1 MGRRSPKP
9 MVSRSPA
16 GRGMKKH
23 LLAVVLAAALI
34 SPISTPANA
43 RLVFDP
49 WNYGQNILTAARSL
63 QQINNQIQQLTNQA
77 QMLINQAQNLQQLPF
92 SIAGQLQSS
101 LQQLEILVGDA
112 QGLAYDVS
120 AIDDAFQNLFPEEYA
135 AATTTSKL
143 VEDARKRWE
152 LARQG
157 FHDAL
162 KMQAGVVENVAVD
175 RDVLDQL
182 ITESQ
187 SAVGN
192 LQVLQAGNQL
202 TALAAKQSMQLQE
215 LIAAN
220 ARADA
225 LERAGRIE
233 AREQGRARLARFIGT
248 GSAYTR
254 K

>member
-1 MGRRSPKP
+1 MLG
-9 MVSRSPA
+9 
-16 GRGMKKH
+16 
-23 LLAVVLAAALI
+23 AALI
-34 SPISTPANA
+34 LPISAPVTA
-43 RLVFDP
+43 LYVFDGA
-49 WNYGQNILTAARSL
+49 NYSQNLLTAVRSL

-77 QMLINQAQNLQQLPF
+77 RMLINQAQNLQQLPF
-92 SIAGQLQSS
+92 SLAGQLQSS
-101 LQQLEILVGDA
+101 LQQLETLVTDA

-120 AIDDAFQNLFPEEYA
+120 AIDAAYQNLFPEQYA
-135 AATTTSKL
+135 AATTTSEL
-143 VEDARKRWE
+143 VRDARERWQ

-162 KMQAGVVENVAVD
+162 KMQAGVVENVAAD
-175 RDVLDQL
+175 RSVLSQL

-202 TALAAKQSMQLQE
+202 TALATKQSMQLQE

-225 LERAGRIE
+225 LDRANGIE
-233 AREQGRARLARFIGT
+233 AREQGRARLTRFLGT

-254 K
+254 N